1 MRGGSLAWYCNLST
15 GHFSCQ
21 VVNILYTHIKLFS
34 LHVIPLSRF
43 HFACGLFKI
52 IIVIIAFVKT
62 ASYSRLFN
70 LQKKKTLKI
79 HVSYMSGLYL
89 TTRRHNEKF

>member
-1 MRGGSLAWYCNLST
+1 MRGGSLGWYCNLST
-15 GHFSCQ
+15 GHFSSQ
-21 VVNILYTHIKLFS
+21 IVNILYTHIKLFS

-62 ASYSRLFN
+62 ESYSRLFI
-70 LQKKKTLKI
+70 LQKKDTENPC
-79 HVSYMSGLYL
+79 VLYICAL
-89 TTRRHNEKF
+89 FNH